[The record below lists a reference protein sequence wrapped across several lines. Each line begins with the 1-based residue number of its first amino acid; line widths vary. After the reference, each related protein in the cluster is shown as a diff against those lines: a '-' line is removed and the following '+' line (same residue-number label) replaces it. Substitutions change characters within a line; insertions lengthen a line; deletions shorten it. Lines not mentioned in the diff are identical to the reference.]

1 MWVHVTLGV
10 QANCWVLKD
19 GAVPLFPDSRKV
31 ARGKKCDL
39 SKVCEGQRGM
49 GSPLPLP
56 WGTGQPTGPCA
67 PWLLF
72 LMACVVWSLFLSFFK
87 IQHTLIV
94 LNSSQ
99 NEIEGES
106 ELSVLKYSLWD
117 LSWKYMRPLRIKFE
131 LKINLYQVKGLL
143 FFICFSKI
151 TSVAV
156 LSTTLAC
163 GGTELPFLMK
173 AWAWASCQHS
183 RGRRTAQRD
192 ISRDRSWPMSR
203 LMWVGVHST

>member
-106 ELSVLKYSLWD
+106 ELSVLKYSVSETYHGNTWG
-117 LSWKYMRPLRIKFE
+117 LSE
-131 LKINLYQVKGLL
+131 LNLSLKLTYTRSKAS
-143 FFICFSKI
+143 CFSSALAKLLQWQCCQLLLLVGGQSFPSWWRLGRGLPASTAGADARLRE
-151 TSVAV
+151 TSAE
-156 LSTTLAC
+156 
-163 GGTELPFLMK
+163 TE
-173 AWAWASCQHS
+173 A
-183 RGRRTAQRD
+183 
-192 ISRDRSWPMSR
+192 DR
-203 LMWVGVHST
+203 WVG